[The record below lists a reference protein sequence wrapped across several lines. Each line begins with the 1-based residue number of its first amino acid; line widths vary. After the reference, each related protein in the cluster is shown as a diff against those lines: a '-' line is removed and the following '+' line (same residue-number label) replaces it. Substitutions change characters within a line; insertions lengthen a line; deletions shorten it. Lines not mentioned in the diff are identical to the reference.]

1 LTVIVGF
8 VGAECAVMASD
19 SESTESEHTRFD
31 VEKIWTCGECLL
43 LGYSGSGAIRDALSL
58 SIDGKVKAAFGED
71 VEEIDRWK
79 ARSVLA
85 EATKPVLEQF
95 YKEFVPTTQ
104 PVDNVLGGT
113 LLVIG
118 RDSSGHWL
126 LEIDHHCTT
135 TFYEDRGLQAIGSG
149 GSAAFVAQ
157 GLLRH
162 YQPRDQTIEQLRL
175 IAYRTIKTC
184 IDGLGGAFG
193 VGGQVHLWSCR
204 PGDGYLKAGTE
215 LLEDLEE
222 GLTKW
227 MTIERES
234 LSEVF
239 GGGIAEETDAEEGVP
254 EALAD

>member
-19 SESTESEHTRFD
+19 SESTESVHTRFD
-31 VEKIWTCGECLL
+31 VDKIWTSGNCL
-43 LGYSGSGAIRDALSL
+43 LGYSGSGAIRGALSV
-58 SIDGKVKAAFGED
+58 SIDSKLKTAFGED
-71 VEEIDRWK
+71 AEEIDRWE
-79 ARSVLA
+79 ARSALA

-104 PVDNVLGGT
+104 PVDSVLGGT

-126 LEIDHHCTT
+126 LEIDSHCTT

-149 GSAAFVAQ
+149 GPAAFIAH

-162 YQPRDQTIEQLRL
+162 YQPRDQTMEQLRL

-193 VGGQVHLWSCR
+193 VGGQIHLWSCR
-204 PGDGYLKAGTE
+204 PGDGYRKAGTE

-227 MTIERES
+227 ITIERES

-239 GGGIAEETDAEEGVP
+239 GTGVAEAGAKEGVP
-254 EALAD
+254 EALTE